1 MLNEK
6 ILIVED
12 EKIIALD
19 LQRRLEKFGYHVSG
33 MSTTGEDAIL
43 KAEDLRPDIV
53 LMDIMLAGKVDGVD
67 AAVTIKER
75 FQIPIIFLTAYA
87 DEKTLERAKNA
98 EPMGYIMKPFK
109 ERELYSTIDIAL
121 YKFNLD
127 KELRRQKKWL
137 SAVLDSIGDGIIAT
151 DETGNVRFMNPV
163 AERLTGWDETEAR
176 GEPVRQVFPLE
187 DSQIT
192 LPEGSH
198 GRQFFEKVEVP
209 DRDGGVTQLT
219 GNTADILDENQR
231 EEGRVFAFHDLTEI
245 QKLSDKVHYQANH
258 DALTGLINRV
268 QFSKQLEELYQEIR
282 HNQSAGVLLYLDIDQ
297 FKLINDSCGHSAG
310 DALIQDL
317 SNTLKEI
324 LPKDTVGR
332 LGGDEFGVLFRNS
345 SLKEA
350 EEKGQEILRRIRERQ
365 FSWEKNNF
373 QVKLSIGIVPI
384 LPDGPDSHTLLAAAD
399 DACYIAKEEGGDRV
413 RIHRMEDN
421 SFLLRRTEMQWV
433 SRLHEAAEKDL
444 FTLYYQ
450 PIIRTS
456 SNRQLREKSEILIRL
471 KNSDGTVTL
480 PGEFLPAAERYNMI
494 GTIDRWVVRK
504 SMEFFRDLA
513 QTGSPEKN
521 KIFSINLSG
530 ASMADESLLPYIRQE
545 MERTGVPPESF
556 CFEITETAAIENLDL
571 ARAFIKELK
580 TSGCTFALDD
590 FGRGFSSFAYLKNL
604 PVDFLKIDGLF
615 VKDMNRDPIN
625 YAMVEA
631 INNIG
636 HIMGIKTIAEFV
648 KDREI
653 LTRVSMAG
661 IDFAQGFGIGHPQPV
676 NNLLSL

>member
-1 MLNEK
+1 MLTEQ

-19 LQRRLEKFGYHVSG
+19 LQRRLEKFGYRVSG
-33 MSTTGEDAIL
+33 MSTTGEDAIA
-43 KAEDLRPDIV
+43 KAEELHPDIV
-53 LMDIMLAGKVDGVD
+53 LMDIMLGGKVDGID
-67 AAVTIKER
+67 AAVTIKDR
-75 FQIPIIFLTAYA
+75 YQIPIIFLTAYA

-127 KELRRQKKWL
+127 KELHQQKKWL

-151 DETGNVRFMNPV
+151 DEAGNVRFMNPV

-176 GEPVRQVFPLE
+176 GKRLSKVFPLE
-187 DSQIT
+187 EKNTT

-198 GRQFFEKVEVP
+198 GRQFFEKIDIP
-209 DRDGGVTQLT
+209 SKDGAVNQLS
-219 GNTADILDENQR
+219 GNTADILDENGQD
-231 EEGRVFAFHDLTEI
+231 EGRVIAFQDLSEI
-245 QKLSDKVHYQANH
+245 QKLSDKVHYQASH

-268 QFSKQLEELYQEIR
+268 QFSRQLQNLYQEIR
-282 HNQSAGVLLYLDIDQ
+282 EEHSSGILLYLDIDQ
-297 FKLINDSCGHSAG
+297 FKLVNDSCGHSAG

-317 SNTLKEI
+317 AETLRAV
-324 LPKDTVGR
+324 LPRETVGR
-332 LGGDEFGVLFRNS
+332 LGGDEFGILFRDS
-345 SLKEA
+345 SLKDA
-350 EEKGQEILRRIRERQ
+350 EEKGREILQKVRDRP
-365 FSWEKNNF
+365 FSWEDNSF
-373 QVKLSIGIVPI
+373 QIQMSIGIVPI
-384 LPDGPDSHTLLAAAD
+384 LPEGPDSHTLLAAAD
-399 DACYIAKEEGGDRV
+399 DACYIAKEEGGNRV

-433 SRLHEAAEKDL
+433 SRINEAVEKDL

-450 PIIRTS
+450 PIVRIST
-456 SNRQLREKSEILIRL
+456 NRQLREKAEILIRL
-471 KNSDGTVTL
+471 KDHEGKVIL

-494 GTIDRWVVRK
+494 GTIDRWVIRK
-504 SMEFFRDLA
+504 TMEFYRDLA
-513 QTGSPEKN
+513 QTGSPEKD

-545 MERTGVPPESF
+545 IERTGVPPETF

-580 TSGCTFALDD
+580 SSGCTFALDD

-661 IDFAQGFGIGHPQPV
+661 IDFAQGFGLGHPQPV
-676 NNLLSL
+676 KNLFTR